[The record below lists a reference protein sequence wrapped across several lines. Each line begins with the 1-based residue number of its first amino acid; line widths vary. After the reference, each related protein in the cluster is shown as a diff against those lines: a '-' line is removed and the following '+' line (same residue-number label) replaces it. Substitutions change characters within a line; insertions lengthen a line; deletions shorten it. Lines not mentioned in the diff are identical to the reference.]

1 VLKSVDRWRAE
12 PPGGASRLVRG
23 RDVRDCIRGGVTVKI
38 TCVDKEIGAVLKSN
52 FYKIPRFQRP
62 YMWEKEQV
70 EEFWTDAVA
79 NDDPDYFIGSM
90 VVCGP
95 TNDTFDVVDGQQRL
109 TTITMVLCALRNA
122 LQAEN
127 EKSLAQGIHNL
138 VERADINNHSRFV
151 LQTETSYPFLQ
162 EHIQKFGTPD
172 DEDIEAGDEEDRL
185 KKAFD
190 FITGFVVEAVNAV
203 KKDTSV
209 SPKNKP
215 ELVRKKLTDIRDR
228 LLRLKLI
235 FVELD
240 NEDDAYLIFETLNTR
255 GKDLTVSDLVKS
267 HITRLMKPKN
277 KGVDRASDRW
287 SKLVTILEGSEEDLR
302 LNSFLHHLWLS
313 EHEYTTEKKLFKAIR
328 GAVKKDNAT
337 DFLQTLVDE
346 AVTYREIHETSY
358 RKWKKSELNIRASLD
373 ALGVF
378 RIKQQLPM
386 IMAVMREFKNNAL
399 KQSHVEDI
407 LRAIENFHFIFTA
420 VTSQRSSGGISF
432 MYALHA
438 RQLLAARDLA
448 AKLRCLNELKKK
460 LRDRKPS
467 FPEFEANFLDI
478 RYTNN
483 FTKQKK
489 LVQYILAK
497 IDRTQS
503 VGVHIDYE
511 RMTIEHLAPQN
522 PRESVTATWVG
533 NLGNLIFVD
542 AETNDKL
549 ANKDIAAKLKVL
561 GKTNVYLDP
570 SIRKCKAWSDDEIEE
585 RTRDLAKL
593 AYEKVWKF

>member
-1 VLKSVDRWRAE
+1 
-12 PPGGASRLVRG
+12 
-23 RDVRDCIRGGVTVKI
+23 VKI
-38 TCVDKEIGAVLKSN
+38 TCVDKEIGAVLKSS

-62 YMWEKEQV
+62 YLWEKEQV
-70 EEFWTDAVA
+70 EDFWTDTIA
-79 NDDPDYFIGSM
+79 NEEPDYFIGSM
-90 VVCGP
+90 VVFGP
-95 TNDTFDVVDGQQRL
+95 VQDTFDIVDGQQRL

-138 VERADINNHSRFV
+138 IERADINNDPRYV
-151 LQTETSYPFLQ
+151 LQTETSYPYLQ
-162 EHIQKFGTPD
+162 EYIQKFGEPD
-172 DEDIEAGDEEDRL
+172 AEDIVAGDEEDRL
-185 KKAFD
+185 KRAFD
-190 FITGFVVEAVNAV
+190 FVTAFVAEAVNAV
-203 KKDTSV
+203 KKDS
-209 SPKNKP
+209 SLPERRKP
-215 ELVRKKLTDIRDR
+215 ELVRRRLTAIRDR

-267 HITRLMKPKN
+267 HLTRLLKPTN
-277 KGVDRASDRW
+277 KGVDLASDRW
-287 SKLVTILEGSEEDLR
+287 NKLIEILEGSEEDLR

-313 EHEYTTEKKLFKAIR
+313 EHEYTTEKKLFKAFR
-328 GAVKKDNAT
+328 GAVKKENAKT
-337 DFLQTLVDE
+337 FLMTLGAE

-358 RKWKKSELNIRASLD
+358 RKWKKSELDIKASLD

-386 IMAVMREFKNNAL
+386 IMAVMRDFGRGEL
-399 KQSHVEDI
+399 RQSHVEDI

-438 RQLLAARDLA
+438 RQLLAAKDLR

-467 FPEFEANFLDI
+467 FQEFEANFLDI
-478 RYTNN
+478 EYTNT

-489 LVQYILAK
+489 LVQYILAN

-503 VGVHIDYE
+503 AGVHIDYE

-522 PRESVTATWVG
+522 PKGRLTQKWVG
-533 NLGNLIFVD
+533 HLGNLVFVD
-542 AETNDKL
+542 AETNNKL
-549 ANKDIAAKLKVL
+549 ANKDFAAKLRVL
-561 GKTNVYLDP
+561 EKTSVYLDDK
-570 SIRKCKAWSDDEIEE
+570 IRKCSSWSDKEIEG
-585 RTRDLAKL
+585 RTKALAKL
-593 AYEKVWKF
+593 AYDKVWRL